1 MKKMLSVLLASVMVL
16 GTLTGCGS
24 KAEEAATEAAA
35 TEAAAAVTEAA
46 KEAATEAAKEEV
58 AEPVE
63 LDVIISQYGNYTQDW
78 WNNFEAN
85 FEEANENIDLNIEIV
100 SWNDIYTVVNTRIST
115 NEQPDIL
122 NISGFADY
130 VADDLL
136 MKAEDYTSAEVQ
148 ANIIPS
154 FWESNAID
162 GTVWALPILASCRA
176 LFCNMDLLNEAGIE
190 AAPTTW
196 DEVLTACQA
205 IKDTFGDEIVPWGL
219 DISTDEGQAA
229 FSYYSWNFGGG
240 YVDADGNWALNS
252 AENVQAVEFIK
263 QLIDSGYCNSAPY
276 TDTRYPLQDA
286 FSAGTLAMM
295 IGPMNMVAAD
305 SEVNYVAADL
315 PGEQV
320 ALGVCDQLMVFA
332 DEDAENQD
340 ARTAAISKFF
350 DAFYAQETYADY
362 MVYEGFL
369 PATLDASEYLAK
381 NAENHIVGG
390 SDKTGSSEYFATF
403 CALLPSCQ
411 FYPMQKAEWMD
422 VRNGVIDVEQQV
434 CTGSIG
440 AQEALDKLQESVT
453 K

>member
-240 YVDADGNWALNS
+240 YVDENGEWALNS

-305 SEVNYVAADL
+305 SEVNYIAADL
-315 PGEQV
+315 PGNQV